1 MIILDLILTVI
12 IYLSFPVTYRL
23 IFGRVS
29 VKKAKKMAII
39 NSVVCAIIFEIFQLI
54 SFANDTSYTPNFLPA
69 IPYYYIAKAI
79 LKEKEKYNPTILK

>member
-23 IFGRVS
+23 IFGRVP
-29 VKKAKKMAII
+29 VKKAKEMSII
-39 NSVVCAIIFEIFQLI
+39 NSFVCAIIFEIFQLI
-54 SFANDTSYTPNFLPA
+54 LFANDTSYTPSFLPA

-79 LKEKEKYNPTILK
+79 LKEKYNPTTLK